1 VQGLELR
8 ELQKTAGMACN
19 AEVKA
24 MLQGQCAAIAAR
36 VGHEA
41 LRLRLLAAPGT
52 WGAKAVADDE
62 KLASLRAYVNPSDT
76 PEEATE
82 RKARYKKLMDAA
94 AKKTPWGK
102 GKWTKPDAAADAD
115 KPVGKSKSAKRRAK
129 AAAAKKAA
137 GAKKPGAKKVTFAA
151 PVAGAAVAG
160 TDGVIKAH
168 INCHKCG
175 RKGHFADHCPGT

>member
-1 VQGLELR
+1 
-8 ELQKTAGMACN
+8 M
-19 AEVKA
+19 
-24 MLQGQCAAIAAR
+24 
-36 VGHEA
+36 
-41 LRLRLLAAPGT
+41 RLRLLAAKGT
-52 WGAKAVADDE
+52 WGAKAVEDDE
-62 KLASLRAYVNPSDT
+62 KLASLKSYVNPSDT

-94 AKKTPWGK
+94 AKKPWGK

-115 KPVGKSKSAKRRAK
+115 KPVGKSKSAKRRTK
-129 AAAAKKAA
+129 AAAAKKAT

-160 TDGVIKAH
+160 TDGLIKAH

-175 RKGHFADHCPGT
+175 RKGHFADKCTDT